1 MAYRCHKNFFRKS
14 KLNLKTPLAY
24 RCHRPIC
31 IAVGKED
38 ILLQQSGSTINSHVF
53 KMEEF
58 SRRDSLLRRG
68 LHEVSSEG
76 KVSAQ
81 GVMGRAK

>member
-1 MAYRCHKNFFRKS
+1 MVEFAY
-14 KLNLKTPLAY
+14 T
-24 RCHRPIC
+24 
-31 IAVGKED
+31 
-38 ILLQQSGSTINSHVF
+38 HVVP
-53 KMEEF
+53 
-58 SRRDSLLRRG
+58 SLLRRG

>member
-1 MAYRCHKNFFRKS
+1 MHCGRKRGYFAS
-14 KLNLKTPLAY
+14 AEWKHYKLTCFQNGRILETRPLIY
-24 RCHRPIC
+24 HE
-31 IAVGKED
+31 ED
-38 ILLQQSGSTINSHVF
+38 PGDEVADL
-53 KMEEF
+53 
-58 SRRDSLLRRG
+58 RDSLLRRG

>member
-1 MAYRCHKNFFRKS
+1 MIIIKNSIKS
-14 KLNLKTPLAY
+14 ASANVW
-24 RCHRPIC
+24 RQIVNQNPI
-31 IAVGKED
+31 
-38 ILLQQSGSTINSHVF
+38 GSH
-53 KMEEF
+53 
-58 SRRDSLLRRG
+58 SRSALLRRG

>member
-1 MAYRCHKNFFRKS
+1 VPLNLHHALCSFKYGATVFQRVPAEHDHFLKRYGNFFIRS
-14 KLNLKTPLAY
+14 VIIQYYPYYLIHNYYLA
-24 RCHRPIC
+24 
-31 IAVGKED
+31 
-38 ILLQQSGSTINSHVF
+38 T
-53 KMEEF
+53 
-58 SRRDSLLRRG
+58 SLLRRG